1 MYAYRQQPES
11 VMHSIPIAKRLQAIE
26 AKVQRHGYIQQ
37 HFPELECISARNL
50 WFTCIYQGQLAMR
63 TLDKAEAK
71 KILSYFER
79 VMETH
84 PFQAEGCSMKE
95 KLWLNMAKSNLM
107 AACRVRNALKI
118 GL

>member
-1 MYAYRQQPES
+1 MGEGYS
-11 VMHSIPIAKRLQAIE
+11 LKRLDAVE
-26 AKVQRHGYIQQ
+26 AKVQRCAYIQER
-37 HFPELECISARNL
+37 FPALSPLAVKDL

>member
-37 HFPELECISARNL
+37 HFPELEYISARNL